1 MDGRRRMTENESTL
15 LWCCVEQAKVLR
27 KVEAAF
33 HIIHPIGG
41 DICMHEARYQRA
53 FKDAGLEA
61 EAKEIEEELE

>member
-1 MDGRRRMTENESTL
+1 MTPKEKSL

-33 HIIHPIGG
+33 HLIHPIGG

-53 FKDAGLEA
+53 IKDAGLEK